1 MDLLDMD
8 LLLAMD
14 LKQLEYFRHVAE
26 LGSFTRAAS
35 FLSVVQPALSR
46 QVRQL
51 EVELG
56 QNLFERNGRG
66 VVLTDAGARLLEHT
80 RGILTQVGRARQ
92 ELEDQ
97 RNGDSGHFAL
107 GLPPSLGSS
116 VTVPLVKAFARTL
129 PNARLATVE
138 GLSAYILEWLSVG
151 RVDCALVYNATA
163 SATVYLLPLLDDQLY
178 LMAPLAASPAAGAAA
193 ARESITLS
201 ALADYPLI
209 IPSRPHALRMS
220 VENALASVDRKI
232 RVAHEIE
239 CIPAVID
246 LVRQGHGFGVLP
258 MNAVKS
264 TQWAKEVRALSIGSP
279 PLTTSLSI
287 ATSAQRPRSPL
298 MRKAIDV
305 IREIVR
311 QEILSNQAPAPSA
324 RRSRD
329 STT

>member
-1 MDLLDMD
+1 ME
-8 LLLAMD
+8 

-26 LGSFTRAAS
+26 LGSFTRAAA

-56 QNLFERNGRG
+56 QSLFERNGRG
-66 VVLTDAGARLLEHT
+66 VVLTDAGTRLLEHT
-80 RGILTQVGRARQ
+80 RGILTQIGRARQ
-92 ELEDQ
+92 ELEEQ

-107 GLPPSLGSS
+107 GLPPSLGNS
-116 VTVPLVKAFARTL
+116 VTVPLVKAFARSL
-129 PNARLATVE
+129 PNARLSTVE
-138 GLSAYILEWLSVG
+138 GLSAYILEWLNVG
-151 RVDCALVYNATA
+151 RVDCALVYNATV
-163 SATVYLLPLLDDQLY
+163 SATVDLQPLLDDQLF
-178 LMAPLAASPAAGAAA
+178 LIAPLETQGAGKPRRNGSKRAAA
-193 ARESITLS
+193 NQAAESKPISL
-201 ALADYPLI
+201 ADLADYPLI
-209 IPSRPHALRMS
+209 IPSRPHAMRMS

-258 MNAVKS
+258 LNAVQS
-264 TQWAKEVRALSIGSP
+264 TQWANEVLIKPIGTP
-279 PLTTSLSI
+279 VLTTSLSI

-305 IREIVR
+305 IRSIVR
-311 QEILSNQAPAPSA
+311 QEIHSSQATHAASHG
-324 RRSRD
+324 
-329 STT
+329 TEIT

>member
-1 MDLLDMD
+1 
-8 LLLAMD
+8 MD

-56 QNLFERNGRG
+56 QNLFDRNGRG

-80 RGILTQVGRARQ
+80 RGILMQVGRARQ

-97 RNGDSGHFAL
+97 KSGTSGHFTL
-107 GLPPSLGSS
+107 GLPPSLGRS
-116 VTVPLVKAFARTL
+116 VTVPLVKAFGHSL

-138 GLSAYILEWLSVG
+138 GLSAYILEWLNVG
-151 RVDCALVYNATA
+151 RVDCALVYNAPA
-163 SATVYLLPLLDDQLY
+163 SPTVDLQPLLDEQLF
-178 LMAPLAASPAAGAAA
+178 LIGPPVSKS
-193 ARESITLS
+193 ARKARKSITL
-201 ALADYPLI
+201 AELADYPLI
-209 IPSRPHALRMS
+209 IPSRPHAMRMS
-220 VENALASVDRKI
+220 VENALAGVDVKI
-232 RVAHEIE
+232 KVAHEIE

-258 MNAVKS
+258 LNAVKS
-264 TQWAKEVRALSIGSP
+264 SQWADAVQVKPILSPI
-279 PLTTSLSI
+279 LKTSLSL
-287 ATSAQRPRSPL
+287 ATSAQRPKSPL

-311 QEILSNQAPAPSA
+311 QEIRSA
-324 RRSRD
+324 EILI
-329 STT
+329 

>member
-1 MDLLDMD
+1 
-8 LLLAMD
+8 MD

-66 VVLTDAGARLLEHT
+66 VVLTDAGSRLLEHT

-97 RNGDSGHFAL
+97 RNGDSGHFTL
-107 GLPPSLGSS
+107 GLPPSLGGS
-116 VTVPLVKAFARTL
+116 VTVPLVKAFGQSL

-138 GLSAYILEWLSVG
+138 GLSAYILEWLTLG

-163 SATVYLLPLLDDQLY
+163 SATVDLQPLVDDQLFLIAPPASARSVATDG
-178 LMAPLAASPAAGAAA
+178 LMTLQGLA
-193 ARESITLS
+193 EL
-201 ALADYPLI
+201 PLI
-209 IPSRPHALRMS
+209 IPSRPHAMRMA

-246 LVRQGHGFGVLP
+246 LVRQGHGYAVLP
-258 MNAVKS
+258 LNAVRA
-264 TQWAKEVRALSIGSP
+264 TQWSNEVQVKPIGSTAVP
-279 PLTTSLSI
+279 GSPALTISLSI
-287 ATSAQRPRSPL
+287 ATSTQRPRSPL
-298 MRKAIDV
+298 MRKAIEV
-305 IREIVR
+305 IRDIVR
-311 QEILSNQAPAPSA
+311 HEITTA
-324 RRSRD
+324 RRKHHE
-329 STT
+329 